1 MEDQESNILLAFSSQ
16 DGVFMVLC
24 MVLSWIF
31 IHRWSQR
38 NKKGPKTWPLVGAAI
53 EQFTN
58 YDRMHDWLVKYLSES
73 NSVVVPMPFTTYT
86 YIADPANV
94 EHVLKT
100 NFANYPKGEVYRSYM
115 EVLLG
120 DGIFNVDGELWRKQR
135 KTASFEFASKNL
147 RDFSTVVFRDYSLK
161 LHSSL
166 SRASFQGQQV
176 DMQVETP
183 SLQRLYCCRLDR
195 DGFNSLDGMRNE
207 YMFFVQELLMRM
219 TLDSICKVG
228 FGVEIGTLAPN
239 LPDNHFAKAF
249 DTANIIVTLR
259 FIDPLWR
266 IKRYLNVG
274 SEALLDKSIK
284 TIDDFTYSVIRRRKA
299 EIKET
304 QQSSENNKMKHDLL
318 SRFIE
323 LGKDSESDLTDKS
336 LRDVVLNFVIAGR
349 DTTATTLSWAIY
361 MVMTHPHVAEKLYS
375 ELKTFEEDQARE
387 EKVSLHPYDTENLEL
402 FNRRVAQFA
411 GLLSYDSLG
420 KLYYLHAVITE
431 TLRLYPAVPQDPK
444 GILEDD
450 VLPDGTKVKAGG
462 MVTYVPYSMGR
473 MEYNWGPDA
482 ASFKPERWLKEGF
495 FQNASPFKFT
505 AFQAGPRICL
515 GKDSAYLQMKMA
527 LAILC
532 RFYTFTLVAGHPVQ
546 YRMMT
551 ILSMAHGLKLTIA
564 RR

>member
-16 DGVFMVLC
+16 DGVFMVVC
-24 MVLSWIF
+24 RVLSWII

-38 NKKGPKTWPLVGAAI
+38 HKKGPKTWPLVGAAI

-115 EVLLG
+115 KVLLG

-161 LHSSL
+161 LHSIL

-176 DMQVETP
+176 DMQ
-183 SLQRLYCCRLDR
+183 
-195 DGFNSLDGMRNE
+195 
-207 YMFFVQELLMRM
+207 
-219 TLDSICKVG
+219 VG

-284 TIDDFTYSVIRRRKA
+284 TIDNFTYSVIQRRKA
-299 EIKET
+299 EIKES
-304 QQSSENNKMKHDLL
+304 QQSSENKLD
-318 SRFIE
+318 E
-323 LGKDSESDLTDKS
+323 DSESNLTDKS
-336 LRDVVLNFVIAGR
+336 LRDVLNVVIAGR

-361 MVMTHPHVAEKLYS
+361 MAMTHPHVADKLYS
-375 ELKTFEEDQARE
+375 EMKTFEEDQARE
-387 EKVSLHPYDTENLEL
+387 EKVLLLPYDTKDLDS

-411 GLLSYDSLG
+411 GLLSYDLLG

-431 TLRLYPAVPQDPK
+431 TLRLYPAVPLSNLY
-444 GILEDD
+444 GARIL
-450 VLPDGTKVKAGG
+450 KAFWR
-462 MVTYVPYSMGR
+462 MMFYR
-473 MEYNWGPDA
+473 MEPKTKQEEW
-482 ASFKPERWLKEGF
+482 
-495 FQNASPFKFT
+495 
-505 AFQAGPRICL
+505 
-515 GKDSAYLQMKMA
+515 
-527 LAILC
+527 
-532 RFYTFTLVAGHPVQ
+532 
-546 YRMMT
+546 
-551 ILSMAHGLKLTIA
+551 
-564 RR
+564 

>member
-16 DGVFMVLC
+16 DGVFMVVC
-24 MVLSWIF
+24 RVLSWII

-38 NKKGPKTWPLVGAAI
+38 HKKGPKTWPLVGAAI

-115 EVLLG
+115 KVLLG

-135 KTASFEFASKNL
+135 KTASFEFASQNL

-161 LHSSL
+161 LHSIL

-176 DMQVETP
+176 DMQ
-183 SLQRLYCCRLDR
+183 
-195 DGFNSLDGMRNE
+195 
-207 YMFFVQELLMRM
+207 
-219 TLDSICKVG
+219 VG

-249 DTANIIVTLR
+249 DTAKIIVTLR

-284 TIDDFTYSVIRRRKA
+284 TIDNFTYSVIQRRKA
-299 EIKET
+299 EIKES
-304 QQSSENNKMKHDLL
+304 QQSSENKVTRNINFLQRDGTGRNGEGAKMPSDGNKEEEEGDGNVIILYSTDVERVVPGGEAERKFIQNSSRGTAHSTHFRRNKRGTERLDPFRSVPSHLPNDNLL
-318 SRFIE
+318 SRFIKLDE
-323 LGKDSESDLTDKS
+323 DSESNLTDKS
-336 LRDVVLNFVIAGR
+336 LRDVLNVVIAGR

-361 MVMTHPHVAEKLYS
+361 MAMTHPHVADKLYS
-375 ELKTFEEDQARE
+375 EMKTFEEDQARE
-387 EKVSLHPYDTENLEL
+387 EKVLLLPYDTKDLDS

-411 GLLSYDSLG
+411 GLLSYDLLG

-431 TLRLYPAVPQDPK
+431 TLRLYPAVPLSNLY
-444 GILEDD
+444 GARIL
-450 VLPDGTKVKAGG
+450 KAFWR
-462 MVTYVPYSMGR
+462 MMFYR
-473 MEYNWGPDA
+473 MEPKSKQEEW
-482 ASFKPERWLKEGF
+482 
-495 FQNASPFKFT
+495 
-505 AFQAGPRICL
+505 
-515 GKDSAYLQMKMA
+515 
-527 LAILC
+527 
-532 RFYTFTLVAGHPVQ
+532 
-546 YRMMT
+546 
-551 ILSMAHGLKLTIA
+551 
-564 RR
+564 

>member
-1 MEDQESNILLAFSSQ
+1 MEEEMGPLLSSSFEGFNMGILMMACLA
-16 DGVFMVLC
+16 
-24 MVLSWIF
+24 LSWIF
-31 IHRWSQR
+31 IHRWNQR
-38 NKKGPKTWPLVGAAI
+38 NKKGPKTWPIVGAAI
-53 EQFTN
+53 EQLVN
-58 YDRMHDWLVKYLSES
+58 YERMHDWLVEYLSKLRT
-73 NSVVVPMPFTTYT
+73 VVVPMPFTTYT

-100 NFANYPKGEVYRSYM
+100 NFANYPKGDTYHSYM

-120 DGIFNVDGELWRKQR
+120 EGIFNVDGEVWRKQR

-147 RDFSTVVFRDYSLK
+147 RDFSTRVFREYSLK
-161 LHSSL
+161 LSSIL
-166 SRASFQGQQV
+166 SHASSNNQEV
-176 DMQVETP
+176 DM
-183 SLQRLYCCRLDR
+183 
-195 DGFNSLDGMRNE
+195 
-207 YMFFVQELLMRM
+207 QELLMRM

-239 LPDNHFAKAF
+239 LPDNCFAQAF

-259 FIDPLWR
+259 FIDPLWK
-266 IKRYLNVG
+266 IKKFLNVG

-284 TIDDFTYSVIRRRKA
+284 IIDDFTYSVICRRKA
-299 EIKET
+299 EMGEARI
-304 QQSSENNKMKHDLL
+304 SNNNKKVKHDIL

-323 LGKDSESDLTDKS
+323 LGEDPESKLTDKS

-349 DTTATTLSWAIY
+349 DTTAATLSWAIY
-361 MVMTHPHVAEKLYS
+361 MIMTHNHVAEKLYN
-375 ELKTFEEDQARE
+375 ELKTFEEDRAKE
-387 EKVSLHPYDTENLEL
+387 ESVTLLQFDFDDLES
-402 FNRRVAQFA
+402 FTQRAVQYA
-411 GLLSYDSLG
+411 GFLTYDSLG

-450 VLPDGTKVKAGG
+450 ILPDGTKVKAGG

-473 MEYNWGPDA
+473 MEYNWGSDA
-482 ASFKPERWLKEGF
+482 ASFKPERWLKDGF

-515 GKDSAYLQMKMA
+515 GKDSAYLQMKMT

-532 RFYTFTLVAGHPVQ
+532 RFFKFDLVPNHPVQ

-551 ILSMAHGLKLTIA
+551 ILSMAHGLKLRA
-564 RR
+564 SRLS

>member
-161 LHSSL
+161 LHSIL

-176 DMQVETP
+176 DM
-183 SLQRLYCCRLDR
+183 
-195 DGFNSLDGMRNE
+195 
-207 YMFFVQELLMRM
+207 QELLMRM

-304 QQSSENNKMKHDLL
+304 QQSSENKKMKHDLL

-387 EKVSLHPYDTENLEL
+387 EKVSLLPYDTENLEL

-532 RFYTFTLVAGHPVQ
+532 RFYTFTLVPGHPVQ